1 MIDVVV
7 IAQTVLKQ
15 NCVIALP
22 IMHLLLKTSGAL
34 IGRSKIEATNLKIS
48 KFSDII
54 IIES

>member
-7 IAQTVLKQ
+7 IARTVLKQ
-15 NCVIALP
+15 NCATVLL
-22 IMHLLLKTSGAL
+22 IMHLLLKTSGVL

-54 IIES
+54 YIES

>member
-7 IAQTVLKQ
+7 IVRTVLKQ

-48 KFSDII
+48 KFSVII

>member
-7 IAQTVLKQ
+7 IVRTVLKQ